1 MLDISMRWHRLH
13 PMNAAKTLTIRLPL
27 GLYERASQL
36 AVIRGQSLN
45 RLFQDGLQL
54 LDSQDRDQRLFD
66 DFTAIA
72 DAQGNESDIGFAFAA
87 QTETLDES

>member
-1 MLDISMRWHRLH
+1 
-13 PMNAAKTLTIRLPL
+13 MNAAKTLTIRLPL

>member
-1 MLDISMRWHRLH
+1 MRWHRLH

-27 GLYERASQL
+27 DLYERASHL

-66 DFTAIA
+66 DFTVIA

>member
-66 DFTAIA
+66 DFTVIA
-72 DAQGNESDIGFAFAA
+72 DAQGNDSDSGFAFAA
-87 QTETLDES
+87 QTEILDES

>member
-1 MLDISMRWHRLH
+1 MRWLRLT

-36 AVIRGQSLN
+36 AVTRGQSLN

-54 LDSQDRDQRLFD
+54 LDSQDRDQHLFD
-66 DFTAIA
+66 DYTVIA
-72 DAQGNESDIGFAFAA
+72 DALGNESDIGFAFAA